1 MISRRILIVEDDHIQ
16 NDVLANFLR
25 KDGDDVVSAY
35 SLKEAEEVFEPS
47 ISLVVLDVML
57 PDGNGIDFLRSIR
70 RISNVPV
77 IMLTA
82 LDDDYTK
89 IQTFDLKADEYVD
102 KPVSPQVMS
111 KRIHAFLDRIYGTRQ
126 ETRLFGF
133 RFDFQKYIVTGEA
146 GQDIKMTKK
155 EMDIIRFLMDNH
167 GQIVSR
173 DSLITNLWGCDYE
186 SEERAIDT
194 HIKNIRKKIHPELIL
209 TVKGVGYRLNM

>member
-1 MISRRILIVEDDHIQ
+1 MEPRRILIVEDDQIQ

-25 KDGDDVVSAY
+25 KDGDEVVSAY
-35 SLKEAEEVFEPS
+35 SISEGEEKFDPA
-47 ISLVVLDVML
+47 IALVVLDVML

-102 KPVSPQVMS
+102 KPVSPQVMTR
-111 KRIHAFLDRIYGTRQ
+111 RIHALLDRIYGAR
-126 ETRLFGF
+126 EELRLFGF
-133 RFDFQKYIVTGEA
+133 RFDFQKYTVTDEH
-146 GQDIKMTKK
+146 GQEIKMTRK

-167 GQIVSR
+167 GQIASR
-173 DSLITNLWGCDYE
+173 DALITNLWGCDYE

-194 HIKNIRKKIHPELIL
+194 HIKNIRKKLHPELIL

>member
-1 MISRRILIVEDDHIQ
+1 MKSRRILIVEDDHIQ

-35 SLKEAEEVFEPS
+35 CLKEAEEFFEPS
-47 ISLVVLDVML
+47 IDLVVLDVML

-133 RFDFQKYIVTGEA
+133 RFDFQKYMVTDEV
-146 GQDIKMTKK
+146 GQEIKMTRK

-194 HIKNIRKKIHPELIL
+194 HIKNIRKKLHPELVL

>member
-1 MISRRILIVEDDHIQ
+1 MNPRRILIVEDDQIQ

-25 KDGDDVVSAY
+25 KDGDEVVSAY
-35 SLKEAEEVFEPS
+35 SLSEAEEKFDPAVA
-47 ISLVVLDVML
+47 LVVLDVML
-57 PDGNGIDFLRSIR
+57 PDGNGIDFLSRIR

-102 KPVSPQVMS
+102 KPVSPQVMTR
-111 KRIHAFLDRIYGTRQ
+111 RIHAFLDRIYGTRQ

-133 RFDFQKYIVTGEA
+133 RFDFQKYMVTDEA
-146 GQDIKMTKK
+146 GLEIKMTRK

-194 HIKNIRKKIHPELIL
+194 HIKNIRKKLHPELIL

>member
-1 MISRRILIVEDDHIQ
+1 MNPRRILIVEDDQIQ

-25 KDGDDVVSAY
+25 KDGDEVVSAY
-35 SLKEAEEVFEPS
+35 SLKEAEVLFAPD
-47 ISLVVLDVML
+47 IALVVLDVML

-102 KPVSPQVMS
+102 KPVSPQVMTR
-111 KRIHAFLDRIYGTRQ
+111 RIHAFLDRIYGTRQ
-126 ETRLFGF
+126 ETCLFGF
-133 RFDFQKYIVTGEA
+133 RFDFQKYMVTDEA
-146 GQDIKMTKK
+146 GLEIKMTRK

-194 HIKNIRKKIHPELIL
+194 HIKNIRKKLHPELIL